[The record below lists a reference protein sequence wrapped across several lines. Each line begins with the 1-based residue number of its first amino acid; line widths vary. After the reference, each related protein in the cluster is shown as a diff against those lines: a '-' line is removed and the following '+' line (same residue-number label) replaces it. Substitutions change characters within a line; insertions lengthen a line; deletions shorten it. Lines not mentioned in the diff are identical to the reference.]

1 MQQPRR
7 PIDEV
12 VKAIVELCD
21 AAIPKLPYYKEQEQ
35 NHYAYF
41 SKEGAAALK
50 AMTLLYAASKLF
62 NGNTMMADMVNKN
75 GERLFPAYD

>member
-12 VKAIVELCD
+12 VKAIVDLCD
-21 AAIPKLPYYKEQEQ
+21 LAIPKLPYYREQEQ

-50 AMTLLYAASKLF
+50 AMLCSMPPHRCLTGIK
-62 NGNTMMADMVNKN
+62 
-75 GERLFPAYD
+75 